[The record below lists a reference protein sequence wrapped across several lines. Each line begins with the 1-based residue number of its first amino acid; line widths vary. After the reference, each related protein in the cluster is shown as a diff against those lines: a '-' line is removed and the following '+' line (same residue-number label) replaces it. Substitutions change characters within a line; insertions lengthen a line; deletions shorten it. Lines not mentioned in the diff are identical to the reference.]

1 MFYVTDLIHRDE
13 CMVKYCPTE
22 DMIADYN
29 TKPLVGNKFKV
40 FRDLIMNL
48 SGIIPRVGQQEYIIK
63 IINDQ
68 KCPSSTS
75 KTKIKTRK
83 IRVRAILFRFLI
95 ASAECQRSSVERRN

>member
-1 MFYVTDLIHRDE
+1 
-13 CMVKYCPTE
+13 MVKYCPTD

-48 SGIIPRVGQQEYIIK
+48 CGIILRLASRSVLDIIK

-68 KCPSSTS
+68 KFPSSTS
-75 KTKIKTRK
+75 KTKIKTTENNERK
-83 IRVRAILFRFLI
+83 GSYF
-95 ASAECQRSSVERRN
+95 